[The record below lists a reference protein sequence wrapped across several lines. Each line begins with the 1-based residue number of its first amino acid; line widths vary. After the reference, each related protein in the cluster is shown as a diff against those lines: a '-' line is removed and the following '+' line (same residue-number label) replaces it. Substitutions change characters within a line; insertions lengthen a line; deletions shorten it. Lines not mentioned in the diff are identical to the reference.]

1 MSDAE
6 QTKPVRPC
14 RAEDTVLSLLMFL
27 LFLHGAA
34 YSAESMLA
42 YIGSQGR
49 LEYSFYANEGET
61 NADNVLPDFSYCG
74 YKGGGAAIPDVPVV
88 LTLEPQE
95 GDDTQSIQN
104 AINTVSARTQNAD
117 GFRGAVLLKAGR
129 YQVASTLY
137 ILASGVVLRGEGQ
150 DVLGTVL
157 EAVTPSDYD
166 VISVGSG
173 SASYAAQS
181 GTIRAITTPYVPSGA
196 VSFEISDTSGFSVG
210 DWISVRR
217 TPNQFWIDDLDMAQ
231 WGWTPSGYITDHERY
246 ITAISGN
253 TITVDV
259 PLVDVYQDKY
269 GGGQVF
275 KLNPI
280 SRISLCAVENLRIES
295 CYAGD
300 TDEEHPWDAIKMQYV
315 ENSWI
320 RGVTAQYFAYS
331 CVNVSNYARWITV
344 EDCAFLDPKSII
356 TGGRRYSFNI
366 EGTATRVLIQRC
378 YAYDGR
384 HDFVLGSRTRGPNA
398 FVDCYAAHSNADS
411 GPHHRWSTGTLFDNI
426 YSSNSIAVENRQ
438 DSGTGHG
445 WSGAQMVFWN
455 CKTPN
460 QKCDAPKGA
469 MNFAIGSKAD
479 KCEGSWAPEEPFGW
493 WEHQW
498 QDVYPRSL
506 YFQQLQD
513 RLGPTAV
520 NNVSSISQ
528 CTGNIWDEILAWA
541 GNTRFQPNPLR
552 EGTPADRPLL
562 EGLPVIF
569 EAVPADGAV
578 IREYQWYEIS
588 GSNYIRAGENSP
600 LLILP
605 EARAADFGRTF
616 FCRVVTDK
624 GPFWSPAVRIT
635 NIPGGTNGQL
645 AEDFNGR
652 TANVTIDNLPCNG
665 VLGGIWDTEGE
676 STGNVQTQIAGENT
690 VLLVSGHSSG
700 TLNRG
705 GGISGLTNPI
715 ENTETGVLFFR
726 FKANA
731 GTKPLRSYLGIHH
744 YAGSAF
750 LTSPTCQGN
759 AVTAGFGIVSD
770 ASSPVFDIITVD
782 HAMTLQTGLLRGQW
796 YNVWIEA
803 DNAADTF
810 NIYVTPAEGPDM
822 AVKPPAES
830 DRITPQGGC
839 TFGIAVQSPLT
850 GAMFLVPRAPDDIPL
865 DSMWIDDI
873 YWNGDSGLTTQ
884 QSIIPAAPAHLTAVP
899 GEGIIV
905 LDWDDNTE
913 PDFSHYVVYRS
924 TKPDSGFTRL
934 AEGVTESCY
943 IDRDGM
949 DGQTRYYY
957 RVRAENSAGQLSV
970 FSSEV
975 SSISKIALEVP
986 AGLRCSGMDGAV
998 RLLWDAN
1005 TQPGFAGFIL
1015 YRSRCISEG
1024 YVPIA
1029 SGLTVCEY
1037 LDQNVENNKTYYYV
1051 LTAFNDEGEQ
1061 TAPCLPVEAV
1071 PHLPENLALYK
1082 PVTAS
1087 SYYSSARPEY
1097 AVDGLVLN
1105 YPEIWYSAQ
1114 DGSDQQPWIRV
1125 DLQETYLIDKIRIHH
1140 WPNPGTYS
1148 RNRDFDLDVL
1158 DDEGNLIWSNYD
1170 PATGQGELINAGNWM
1185 NSPAMIEY
1193 ILPPF
1198 IRGRYIVLPKR
1209 SFLAGASASANISEL
1224 EIFHRFMAPAS
1235 PTNLSA
1241 SANSGSIVLSWD
1253 MPAEPVDHYIIYRR
1267 NEQNEFV
1274 PIANAVGQNWFE
1286 DSSAEYGTAYF
1297 YVVAAADGQGIESG
1311 YSEECRIC
1319 LPLSADFDSSG
1330 IVDFSDFIIFAQQ
1343 WLSNG
1348 SSVPSADIAPHEGDG
1363 RVDIAD
1369 LFMFARQWQIG
1380 LR

>member
-1 MSDAE
+1 MIQAE
-6 QTKPVRPC
+6 QTKPVQLC
-14 RAEDTVLSLLMFL
+14 YAKAAVTILLISLLMQDTIV
-27 LFLHGAA
+27 
-34 YSAESMLA
+34 YSAESVLA
-42 YIGSQGR
+42 HIGLKGR

-74 YKGGGAAIPDVPVV
+74 YKGGGVPIPDVPVV
-88 LTLEPQE
+88 LTIQPQE

-104 AINTVSARTQNAD
+104 AINTVSARPPNAD

-129 YQVASTLY
+129 YQVASTLH
-137 ILASGVVLRGEGQ
+137 ILTSGVVLRGEGQ
-150 DVLGTVL
+150 DILGTIL

-166 VISVGSG
+166 VISIGSG

-181 GTIRAITTPYVPSGA
+181 GTKRTITTPYVPSGA

-210 DWISVRR
+210 DWISVQR
-217 TPNQFWIDDLDMAQ
+217 TPNQFWIDDLNMAQ

-280 SRISLCAVENLRIES
+280 SRISQCAVENLRIES

-300 TDEEHPWDAIKMQYV
+300 ADEEHPWDAIKMQYV

-320 RGVTAQYFAYS
+320 RGVTACFFAYS
-331 CVNVSNYARWITV
+331 CVNVSNYSRWITV

-366 EGTATRVLIQRC
+366 EGTATRILIQRC
-378 YAYDGR
+378 YSYDGR

-426 YSSNSIAVENRQ
+426 YSSNSIAVENRE
-438 DSGTGHG
+438 DSGSGHG

-469 MNFAIGSKAD
+469 MNFAIGSKAN
-479 KCEGSWAPEEPFGW
+479 KQEGSWAPEEPFGW

-498 QDVYPRSL
+498 LDVIPRSL

-513 RLGPTAV
+513 RLGLSAV
-520 NNVSSISQ
+520 NNVASISQ
-528 CTGNIWDEILAWA
+528 RIGSIWNEILAWA

-552 EGTPADRPLL
+552 EGTPKDRPLL

-578 IREYQWYEIS
+578 IKEYQWYEIS
-588 GSNYIRAGENSP
+588 GSDYIRTGENSP

-605 EARAADFGRTF
+605 EAQPSDLGRTF

-624 GPFWSPAVRIT
+624 GPCWSPAVRII
-635 NIPGGTNGQL
+635 NIPNGQS

-652 TANVTIDNLPCNG
+652 TENVTIDNLSCNG
-665 VLGGIWDTEGE
+665 ILGGIWDTEGDN
-676 STGNVQTQIAGENT
+676 TGNVQTQIVDGSTA
-690 VLLVSGHSSG
+690 LLVSGHSSG

-705 GGISGLTNPI
+705 GGITGLTNPI
-715 ENTETGVLFFR
+715 ENTETGFLFFR

-731 GTKPLRSYLGIHH
+731 GTKPLRNYLGLHH
-744 YAGSAF
+744 YTGSAF
-750 LTSPTCQGN
+750 LTSTTCQGS
-759 AVTAGFGIVSD
+759 AVAAGFGIVSE
-770 ASSPVFDIITVD
+770 ASSPVFDIITTD
-782 HAMTLQTGLLRGQW
+782 HTMTLKAGLQRGQW

-803 DNAADTF
+803 NNTADIF
-810 NIYVTPAEGPDM
+810 NIYVTPADGPET

-839 TFGIAVQSPLT
+839 PFGIVVQSSLAGP
-850 GAMFLVPRAPDDIPL
+850 MFLVPRAPGDIPL

-873 YWNGDSGLTTQ
+873 YWNGDSGLANQ
-884 QSIIPAAPAHLTAVP
+884 YSILPAAPANLTILP
-899 GEGIIV
+899 GEGMIL
-905 LDWDDNTE
+905 LDWDDSEE
-913 PDFSHYVVYRS
+913 PDFSHYIVYRS
-924 TKPDSGFTRL
+924 TMPDSGFVRL
-934 AEGVTESCY
+934 AEGITESHY
-943 IDRDGM
+943 IDRNGM

-957 RVRAENSAGQLSV
+957 LVRAENNAGHLSI
-970 FSSEV
+970 FSGEV
-975 SSISKIALEVP
+975 SGVSKIAMEIP
-986 AGLRCSGMDGAV
+986 SGLRCSGSAGAV
-998 RLLWDAN
+998 RLQWDAN
-1005 TQPGFAGFIL
+1005 TQPGFAGFTL

-1029 SGLTVCEY
+1029 AGLTACEY
-1037 LDQNVENNKTYYYV
+1037 LDQTVDNDKTYYYI
-1051 LTAFNDEGEQ
+1051 LTASNNEGAE
-1061 TAPCLPVEAV
+1061 TSPCPPVEVV
-1071 PHLPENLALYK
+1071 PHLPENLALNR

-1087 SYYSSARPEY
+1087 SYYGSARPEY

-1114 DGSDQQPWIRV
+1114 DGSDPQPWIRV
-1125 DLQETYLIDKIRIHH
+1125 DLQGTYLIDKIRIHH

-1158 DDEGNLIWSNYD
+1158 DADGKLVWSNYD
-1170 PATGQGELINAGNWM
+1170 PLTGQGELINAGNWM
-1185 NSPAMIEY
+1185 NNPAMIEY
-1193 ILPPF
+1193 ILPPA
-1198 IRGRYIVLPKR
+1198 ITGQYIILTKR
-1209 SFLAGASASANISEL
+1209 SGLAGASASANISEF
-1224 EIFHRFMAPAS
+1224 EIYRRFNAPVS
-1235 PTNLSA
+1235 PKGLSA
-1241 SANSGSIVLSWD
+1241 SVKSGRVFLSWD
-1253 MPAEPVDHYIIYRR
+1253 EAAESPAYYIIYRR
-1267 NEQNEFV
+1267 TDQSEFV
-1274 PIANAVGQNWFE
+1274 PIADTLGQNFFE
-1286 DSSAEYGTAYF
+1286 DTSVKYGLAYS
-1297 YVVAAADGQGIESG
+1297 YVAAAVNELGIESG
-1311 YSEECRIC
+1311 YSRECRIY
-1319 LPLSADFDSSG
+1319 LPLSADLDSNG
-1330 IVDFSDFIIFAQQ
+1330 KVDFSDFVVFSRQ
-1343 WLSNG
+1343 WLSDG
-1348 SSVPSADIAPHEGDG
+1348 SFIPSADIAPQGGDN
-1363 RVDIAD
+1363 RVDIND
-1369 LFMFARQWQIG
+1369 VLLFAEQWQTG
-1380 LR
+1380 L